1 MWEELHLYCIFHA
14 CVVILLC
21 VLQVS
26 PHNCSATLPSLH
38 GGVSQFLRKA
48 LPSLSVKLGG
58 RWARLACPFL
68 HNQAGKGVCRGYG
81 TGRGGGGR
89 QTLLPSLERCSGAR
103 SWESFLGSCFPN
115 CQCSGEPRVFVV
127 VLFFSCLQSSLESM
141 KLLEAF
147 WGMQL
152 VFANPLRAGGS
163 VDCPSTFV
171 PPPPHTQF
179 LELLFL

>member
-1 MWEELHLYCIFHA
+1 MWEELNLYCIFHA

-21 VLQVS
+21 VLKVS
-26 PHNCSATLPSLH
+26 PHNCGASLPSLH

-48 LPSLSVKLGG
+48 LPSLSVALEG
-58 RWARLACPFL
+58 RCARLACPVL
-68 HNQAGKGVCRGYG
+68 HNQVGKGVCRGYG
-81 TGRGGGGR
+81 TGRGVGR
-89 QTLLPSLERCSGAR
+89 RQALLPSLERCSGER
-103 SWESFLGSCFPN
+103 SWEPFLGSCFPN
-115 CQCSGEPRVFVV
+115 CQCSAEPRVFVV

-147 WGMQL
+147 WGTEL

-163 VDCPSTFV
+163 VDCPLTFV
-171 PPPPHTQF
+171 PTTQF